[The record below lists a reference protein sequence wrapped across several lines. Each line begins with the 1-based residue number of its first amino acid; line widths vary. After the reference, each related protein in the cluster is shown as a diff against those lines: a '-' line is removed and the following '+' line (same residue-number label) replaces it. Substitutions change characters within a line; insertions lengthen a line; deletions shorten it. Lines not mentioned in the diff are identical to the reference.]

1 MSEEMYKFTQANV
14 MIRDRDLYMKFCG
27 KWFVMDLE
35 VTNAKI
41 LKDGDNLRYTDRD
54 GVTKSLSWDID
65 NKAIRVR
72 EYEHVKYKREYLLTY
87 ETVLDFSDYV
97 CDTYRNI
104 KDTVNDLD
112 NSLED
117 IEPMLLDALYLL
129 RGRS

>member
-14 MIRDRDLYMKFCG
+14 TIRDLDLYMKFCG

-41 LKDGDNLRYTDRD
+41 LKDGDNLRYMDRD

-72 EYEHVKYKREYLLTY
+72 EYENVKYKREYLLTY
-87 ETVLDFSDYV
+87 ETVVDFSDYV

-104 KDTVNDLD
+104 KDTVKDLD
-112 NSLED
+112 NGLED

>member
-14 MIRDRDLYMKFCG
+14 TIRDRDLYMKFCG

-41 LKDGDNLRYTDRD
+41 LKDGDNLRYMDRD

-65 NKAIRVR
+65 NEAIRVR
-72 EYEHVKYKREYLLTY
+72 EYEHIKHKREYLLTY
-87 ETVLDFSDYV
+87 ETVVDFSDYV

-112 NSLED
+112 NGLED

>member
-14 MIRDRDLYMKFCG
+14 VIRDRDLYMKFCG

-35 VTNAKI
+35 VANAKI

-72 EYEHVKYKREYLLTY
+72 EYEHVKYKKEYLLTY
-87 ETVLDFSDYV
+87 ETVVDFSDYV

-104 KDTVNDLD
+104 KDTVKDLD
-112 NSLED
+112 NGLED

>member
-14 MIRDRDLYMKFCG
+14 TIRDRDLYMKFCG

-41 LKDGDNLRYTDRD
+41 LKDGDNLRYMDRD

-72 EYEHVKYKREYLLTY
+72 EYEHVKHKREYLLTY
-87 ETVLDFSDYV
+87 ETVVDFSDYV
-97 CDTYRNI
+97 CDTYRTI

-112 NSLED
+112 NGLED
-117 IEPMLLDALYLL
+117 IEPMLSDALYLL

>member
-14 MIRDRDLYMKFCG
+14 TIRDRDLYMKFCG

-41 LKDGDNLRYTDRD
+41 LKDGNNLRYMDRD

-87 ETVLDFSDYV
+87 ETVVDFSDYV

-112 NSLED
+112 NGLED
-117 IEPMLLDALYLL
+117 IEPMFSDALYLL

>member
-14 MIRDRDLYMKFCG
+14 TIRDRDLYIKFCG
-27 KWFVMDLE
+27 EWFVMDLE

-41 LKDGDNLRYTDRD
+41 LKDGDNLRYMDRD

-87 ETVLDFSDYV
+87 ETVLDFSNYV
-97 CDTYRNI
+97 CDTYQTI
-104 KDTVNDLD
+104 KDTVNNLD
-112 NSLED
+112 NGLED
-117 IEPMLLDALYLL
+117 IEPILLDALYLL

>member
-14 MIRDRDLYMKFCG
+14 TIRDRDLYMKFCG

-35 VTNAKI
+35 VTNTKI
-41 LKDGDNLRYTDRD
+41 LKDGDNLRYMDRD

-72 EYEHVKYKREYLLTY
+72 EYEHVKHKREYLLTY
-87 ETVLDFSDYV
+87 ETVVDFSDYV

-112 NSLED
+112 NGLED

>member
-14 MIRDRDLYMKFCG
+14 TIRDRDLYMKFCG
-27 KWFVMDLE
+27 KWFVIDLE

-41 LKDGDNLRYTDRD
+41 LKDGDILRYMDRD
-54 GVTKSLSWDID
+54 GITKSLSWDID

-87 ETVLDFSDYV
+87 ETVVDFSDYV

-112 NSLED
+112 NGLED

>member
-14 MIRDRDLYMKFCG
+14 TIRDRDLYMKFCG

-41 LKDGDNLRYTDRD
+41 LKDGDNLRYMDRD

-97 CDTYRNI
+97 CDTYRTI
-104 KDTVNDLD
+104 EDTINDLD
-112 NSLED
+112 NGLED

>member
-14 MIRDRDLYMKFCG
+14 TIRDRDLYMKFCG

-41 LKDGDNLRYTDRD
+41 LKDGYNLRYMDRD
-54 GVTKSLSWDID
+54 GVNKSLSWDID

-87 ETVLDFSDYV
+87 ETVVDFSDYV

-112 NSLED
+112 NGLED

>member
-14 MIRDRDLYMKFCG
+14 TIRDRDLYMRFCG

-41 LKDGDNLRYTDRD
+41 LKDGDNLRYMDRD

-72 EYEHVKYKREYLLTY
+72 EYEHVKHKREYLLTY
-87 ETVLDFSDYV
+87 ETVVDFSDYV

-112 NSLED
+112 NGLED
-117 IEPMLLDALYLL
+117 IEPMLSDALYLL

>member
-14 MIRDRDLYMKFCG
+14 VSRDRDLYMKFCD
-27 KWFVMDLE
+27 KWFIMDLE
-35 VTNAKI
+35 VTNVKI
-41 LKDGDNLRYTDRD
+41 LKDGDNLRYMDRD

-72 EYEHVKYKREYLLTY
+72 EYEHIKYKREYLLTY
-87 ETVLDFSDYV
+87 ETVVDFSDYV
-97 CDTYRNI
+97 CDTYRNV
-104 KDTVNDLD
+104 KDTVKDL
-112 NSLED
+112 NNGLED

>member
-1 MSEEMYKFTQANV
+1 MSEEIYKFTQANV
-14 MIRDRDLYMKFCG
+14 TIRDRDLYMKFCG

-41 LKDGDNLRYTDRD
+41 LKDGDNLRYKDRD

-87 ETVLDFSDYV
+87 ETVVDFSDYV

-104 KDTVNDLD
+104 KDTVKDLD
-112 NSLED
+112 NGLED

>member
-1 MSEEMYKFTQANV
+1 MSEEMYKFTQANAT
-14 MIRDRDLYMKFCG
+14 IRDRDLYMKFCG

-41 LKDGDNLRYTDRD
+41 LKDGDNLRYMDRD

-72 EYEHVKYKREYLLTY
+72 EYEHIKYKREYLLTY
-87 ETVLDFSDYV
+87 ETVVDFSDYV

-104 KDTVNDLD
+104 KDTVKDLD
-112 NSLED
+112 NGLED

-129 RGRS
+129 RGRG